1 MNYSGVRPVSKNKT
15 IQLNVEVMEKY
26 LGCIEDYIEQLLTHP
41 KTRRRDDGLKEHRH
55 HVVIAKEVIMKEGL
69 VDLDWFLTQG
79 NFDGMTLSACNGAK
93 ISSRFD

>member
-1 MNYSGVRPVSKNKT
+1 MNYSGVLQVIKNKT

-26 LGCIEDYIEQLLTHP
+26 LGCI
-41 KTRRRDDGLKEHRH
+41 EHRH

-93 ISSRFD
+93 ISSQFD